1 MLRTFLGGFGR
12 LSFSFF
18 PFCCFLRLFQHW
30 HGTLYNWQ
38 TCIIGQGFAFALRD
52 CLLARRQVRLS
63 SLIFTINWSLHWRM
77 ALWGLALLI
86 LSKCWDRKFSF
97 WLPWL
102 VLLGCD
108 WAVGDLCLRCS
119 SDGWF
124 WLLLQFIWL
133 WNFLLLLL
141 LLLISFILIHFGLIL
156 VRIGCD
162 SVSRSVF
169 LIELLTEGRRVWGE
183 WSTILI
189 QLDKPSR
196 KFTDLL
202 QRPLLF
208 KVLFFLLVVVLD
220 LRKFCGLIV
229 DLWLRKLA

>member
-1 MLRTFLGGFGR
+1 MLG
-12 LSFSFF
+12 
-18 PFCCFLRLFQHW
+18 
-30 HGTLYNWQ
+30 
-38 TCIIGQGFAFALRD
+38 
-52 CLLARRQVRLS
+52 RRQVRLS

-189 QLDKPSR
+189 QLDKPGR